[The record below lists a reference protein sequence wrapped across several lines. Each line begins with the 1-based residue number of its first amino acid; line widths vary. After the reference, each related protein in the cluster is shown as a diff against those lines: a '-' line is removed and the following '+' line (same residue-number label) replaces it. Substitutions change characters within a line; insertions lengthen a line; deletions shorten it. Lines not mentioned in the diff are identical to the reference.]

1 MAHSRKL
8 GVGMIFLAAV
18 IWYIVV
24 LVFLGVAMGF
34 SPTLY
39 AMTARF
45 AAIRDSRHGANLRR
59 AVVVGVIAAVV
70 SLFLLGGGTALAL
83 QQVWR
88 LLGYNELSRYSF
100 IAAVGVGLM
109 AYGLSRLPRR
119 GTTIQKPRVPKPE
132 GRPYVKMLGV
142 FLFSFSKTAGSVSGV
157 WAAFMVYSMVAS
169 YNLSPFFVWL
179 VMLPIV
185 CVAAVTPFILVVGS
199 KHIAPALHERSVEAL
214 ARVRSSIA
222 RFQLTFLY
230 GVIVS
235 GASLVAYAVI
245 ATIFWLIGA

>member
-8 GVGMIFLAAV
+8 GASMIVLAAAV
-18 IWYIVV
+18 WYMVV
-24 LVFLGVAMGF
+24 LAFLGIAMGF

-45 AAIRDSRHGANLRR
+45 TAIHDSRHSAHLQR
-59 AVVVGVIAAVV
+59 ALIAGVIAAVV
-70 SLFLLGGGTALAL
+70 ALFLLGGGAALAL
-83 QQVWR
+83 QQVWG

-100 IAAVGVGLM
+100 IAVVGVGLM
-109 AYGLSRLPRR
+109 MYGLGRLPRR
-119 GTTIQKPRVPKPE
+119 DTRAQKPRAPRPE

-169 YNLSPFFVWL
+169 YNLSPLLVWL

-185 CVAAVTPFILVVGS
+185 CVAAVLPFMLVVGS
-199 KHIAPALHERSVEAL
+199 KHIAPTLHERAVRVL
-214 ARVRSSIA
+214 ARVRSFIA
-222 RFQLTFLY
+222 QFQVTFLY
-230 GVIVS
+230 GIIAS
-235 GASLVAYAVI
+235 GAALVAYAAI
-245 ATIFWLIGA
+245 ATTFWLIGA